1 MLRELAPAR
10 EPGDAEAAAARAAE
24 EGAEGGAPPP
34 AAAAAAAAPPAA
46 PSIKEM
52 KAKIREAG
60 LGTADLLERQQVV
73 ARHEQALARLA
84 EAARAKKAAPAK
96 APGGRHSTD
105 YSRFDHVASDDDDTD
120 EDMPGLA
127 DPDAAPAEDDTA
139 ELKKVRKRVK
149 KFALWRDADKK
160 PKRPRDDSSSG
171 TAPPAKKVKA

>member
-1 MLRELAPAR
+1 
-10 EPGDAEAAAARAAE
+10 
-24 EGAEGGAPPP
+24 
-34 AAAAAAAAPPAA
+34 
-46 PSIKEM
+46 M

-127 DPDAAPAEDDTA
+127 DPDAAPAAAAAEDSAESASSASDTDDEMPGLEDQEPPAAAPAAAAPSPVPIIRWKHVKISGDPAKEKSEAEETVEDDFVLPTT
-139 ELKKVRKRVK
+139 EQSQ
-149 KFALWRDADKK
+149 
-160 PKRPRDDSSSG
+160 SSSASAVNAFG
-171 TAPPAKKVKA
+171 QS